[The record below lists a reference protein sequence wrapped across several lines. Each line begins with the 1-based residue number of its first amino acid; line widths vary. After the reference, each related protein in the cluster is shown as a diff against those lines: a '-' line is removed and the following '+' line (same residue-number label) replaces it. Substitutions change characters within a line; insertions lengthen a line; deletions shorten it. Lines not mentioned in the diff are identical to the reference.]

1 MAEPST
7 GVKYS
12 ISIDDSELNAA
23 QDRIANSFS
32 QITESAV
39 KEGNAIDSAFRKL
52 GGGIAA
58 IFTVQA
64 AANFTRQIVAVRKE
78 IESLEISFRTLLGNE
93 EKANALL
100 GELRE
105 FAVKTPLQLNDL
117 AKSAQTLLS
126 FNVEAEK
133 VMPTLRAIGD
143 ISMGDAQK
151 MQSLTLAFAQMSSTG
166 KLMGQDLL
174 QMINAGFNPLT
185 VIAEQT
191 GESVATLTD
200 EMRKGAISAQMVTD
214 AFMAAASEG
223 GKFNGML
230 EKQSQS
236 VAGAFSNLQGALQDM
251 MNDVGQ
257 SFQEPLADAL
267 GSLTKL
273 VQNYD
278 KFGGV
283 LASTVATF
291 GAYKAACMAVAAAES
306 VATAMKGGH
315 TIATLALEKAQA
327 LLNKTMLANP
337 YVAIAAATA
346 AIVTGIIA
354 YTRRT
359 RDARTEQQ
367 KLNDMLEQG
376 AKVKQELKD
385 KTEELTATVADEG
398 KSDLERYQ
406 AYRDLQQMYPE
417 YLKNVSQEVFL
428 REKLAGFKQDAP
440 NIIDRN
446 ELADMEKSV
455 ALMEKYVELTGKRAG
470 LLQQKSNSYRNGDTE
485 AQREKTERQLA
496 EVQREMDAINKE
508 FGGSVAKAAQD
519 AGFMT
524 VEEYSKAMKQAASQ
538 RRDEMEKAAFEKLT
552 IEQQIAVTGNSI
564 AETKM
569 QIANIKMEIEKQPFN
584 LQLKFELKQAEDQ
597 LDELE
602 GRIDGLKTASNKG
615 TGFSLKAI
623 TQEIQKQNKALAAA
637 RRSGNQD
644 AADEADKALEAAKK
658 NYELFTG
665 KSYDSV
671 IKDAKDRKEEQKK
684 LNRELA
690 KAEEEY
696 SRTLVKQARESALA
710 REQARI
716 DGMEEGSAKR
726 LAQIDLDYQKE
737 LNAVRDYERQL
748 TDELAKIEEARWK
761 AANPDLVR
769 KGETFDYSTVTSDM
783 LSQEQKDAI
792 AAMQNAAAEA
802 RNRAVKEAER
812 TKQEMLAEYGD
823 LQTKIQAIRN
833 KYNKL
838 RSEAGDN
845 ETAVS
850 NITKRERSEIA
861 SLVMEAFSTEEA
873 IGKVAGQ
880 VQSLGQ
886 AARTALQNNLQKV
899 VDFVGEIKVEK
910 ELEKVERRI
919 DKTNLK
925 MAGFGGGKSR
935 SGIADMVKEFAKLNG
950 YSEAFINS
958 LVENDEALAQ
968 FVQYVNDMSKETA
981 EPIDNITKA
990 VKNFKKAKDAAK
1002 SGKIIDIDNLEYAQ
1016 QLLEELTRQMAD
1028 NVMDT
1033 ADSIARML
1041 QEIGDM
1047 TGNDNLSKVGDV
1059 MSDIV
1064 GNIQAAEAGAQ
1075 AWGGWWG
1082 AIIGGLVDLIPKII
1096 KWVNMGNK
1104 EGAEYIE
1111 KALSYA
1117 EQMASYWQQV
1127 YQHEN
1132 WKAPDWTKAA
1142 SDLAKYAQEYNKLRR
1157 QWDAMDW
1164 NIFATD
1170 EDYQEVANRLNEL
1183 SGLISGLSSGVVA
1196 TGREAFSNYLSMMDE
1211 QIDAINRKINEELE
1225 KRKPDEGV
1233 LAELLAELAKLTQ
1246 EKIDATLEYAESRI
1260 GVSAS
1265 TLLSDLTD
1273 MITEAFDAGKDG
1285 IDDFAAYFNKT
1296 IRKMIIESVL
1306 ARVLQDRIEE
1316 LVKSIAW
1323 SVDEGHFEGD
1333 NAQNWIDWY
1342 SYELQQ
1348 IAEAG
1353 MSALGPVSEILQ
1365 RLAEIPGA
1373 ATGATKG
1380 IATAS
1385 QDSIDDLN
1393 GRMTVIQ
1400 AHTASLVQSSA
1411 LSASNTTAMLSALNG
1426 IHSDTSQ
1433 MRTDLNAMRTDL
1445 NAIRNNM

>member
-78 IESLEISFRTLLGNE
+78 VESLEISFRTLLGNE

-191 GESVATLTD
+191 GKSVATLKD
-200 EMRKGAISAQMVTD
+200 EMSKGAISAQMVTD

-251 MNDVGQ
+251 MNDIGQ

-470 LLQQKSNSYRNGDTE
+470 FSQQKSNSYRNGDTE

-519 AGFMT
+519 AGFRT
-524 VEEYSKAMKQAASQ
+524 IEEYIKAMKQAASQ

-564 AETKM
+564 AKTKM
-569 QIANIKMEIEKQPFN
+569 QIANIKREIEKQPFN
-584 LQLKFELKQAEDQ
+584 LQLKFDLKQAEDQ

-637 RRSGNQD
+637 RRSGNQA

-665 KSYDSV
+665 KSYESV

-886 AARTALQNNLQKV
+886 AARTALQNNLQRI
-899 VDFVGEIKVEK
+899 VDFVTRRK
-910 ELEKVERRI
+910 EQNGLPEQ
-919 DKTNLK
+919 LK
-925 MAGFGGGKSR
+925 ESVA
-935 SGIADMVKEFAKLNG
+935 EFAALNNV
-950 YSEAFINS
+950 SEEFLNTLIDSDTAF
-958 LVENDEALAQ
+958 EQ
-968 FVQYVNDMSKETA
+968 FVQYVSDMGRETA
-981 EPIDNITKA
+981 EPINNIAKA
-990 VKNFKKAKDAAK
+990 IENFKAAKDKATK
-1002 SGKIIDIDNLEYAQ
+1002 SGDIIDIDNLKSAQ
-1016 QLLEELTRQMAD
+1016 QLLEDMTKQLAD
-1028 NVMDT
+1028 NILST
-1033 ADSIARML
+1033 ADALAQMFREIA
-1041 QEIGDM
+1041 DM
-1047 TGNDNLSKVGDV
+1047 TGNDALAKVGDA

-1082 AIIGGLVDLIPKII
+1082 AIIGGLVDMIPKII
-1096 KWVNMGNK
+1096 KWVNLGN
-1104 EGAEYIE
+1104 AESLESIE
-1111 KALSYA
+1111 KQLSST
-1117 EQMASYWQQV
+1117 EQMLAYWKQIYEYGSQ
-1127 YQHEN
+1127 
-1132 WKAPDWTKAA
+1132 WTAPEIGSIGIQLA
-1142 SDLAKYAQEYNKLRR
+1142 DLYAQLEKAEKAYNRAVTWAQGKSGERKVAQLRKR
-1157 QWDAMDW
+1157 RDDLLAE
-1164 NIFATD
+1164 I
-1170 EDYQEVANRLNEL
+1170 
-1183 SGLISGLSSGVVA
+1183 
-1196 TGREAFSNYLSMMDE
+1196 
-1211 QIDAINRKINEELE
+1211 EELE
-1225 KRKPDEGV
+1225 NRLSNAHAPTREE
-1233 LAELLAELAKLTQ
+1233 AYNN
-1246 EKIDATLEYAESRI
+1246 TLSNY
-1260 GVSAS
+1260 
-1265 TLLSDLTD
+1265 D
-1273 MITEAFDAGKDG
+1273 K
-1285 IDDFAAYFNKT
+1285 
-1296 IRKMIIESVL
+1296 
-1306 ARVLQDRIEE
+1306 RIEE
-1316 LVKSIAW
+1316 LQQRITALKKHARKNI
-1323 SVDEGHFEGD
+1323 DEIKAAYIEL
-1333 NAQNWIDWY
+1333 AQAIQDRNDF
-1342 SYELQQ
+1342 
-1348 IAEAG
+1348 
-1353 MSALGPVSEILQ
+1353 ILQ
-1365 RLAEIPGA
+1365 DLEDTLGFTATSLASQISDALASAFDSGSDAAKAFGNTVSDVMRNVVKNIVMTRVIEDKLNEMFNEMALINFKGQDPDMAKADYIFQWLHDNLEPMIENMGERWEEAARQFGWDTTTA